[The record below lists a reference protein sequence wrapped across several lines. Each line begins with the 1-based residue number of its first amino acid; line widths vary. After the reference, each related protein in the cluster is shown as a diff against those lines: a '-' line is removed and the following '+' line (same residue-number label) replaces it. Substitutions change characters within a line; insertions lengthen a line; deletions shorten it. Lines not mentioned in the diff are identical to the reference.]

1 MFTDRSFLLERQY
14 RTAQNLNARIELHE
28 RFSTNPEPFPR
39 WVFDRLR
46 LPSEADIPEVGCGNG
61 NLWAAN
67 RDRIPAGWRLP
78 LTDSSRGMIDEARER
93 LGDLASYGVAD
104 VQEPVVGNLDKV
116 VLSFR
121 RCRDLASV
129 RRRSG
134 AGGRREC
141 SGTWSR
147 RV

>member
-46 LPSEADIPEVGCGNG
+46 LPSEADILEVGCGNG

-67 RDRIPAGWRLP
+67 RGRIPAGWRLT
-78 LTDSSRGMIDEARER
+78 LTDISRE
-93 LGDLASYGVAD
+93 
-104 VQEPVVGNLDKV
+104 
-116 VLSFR
+116 
-121 RCRDLASV
+121 
-129 RRRSG
+129 
-134 AGGRREC
+134 
-141 SGTWSR
+141 
-147 RV
+147 